1 MRPLIGVCISL
12 YYVVIQCILADLQ
25 AGLGTIDQVLIIV
38 PNEAEICLDFPI
50 EDDQIAL
57 EGIETLTF
65 TLTFVDILP
74 NVTLGDPDTTNVGIM
89 DDDGKLS
96 LSS

>member
-1 MRPLIGVCISL
+1 MTEPFSL
-12 YYVVIQCILADLQ
+12 TGLQ
-25 AGLGTIDQVLIIV
+25 AGLGTIDQVLTFA
-38 PNEAEICLDFPI
+38 PNEAEICVDFPI
-50 EDDQIAL
+50 EDDLIAL

-65 TLTFVDILP
+65 TLSLVDILP
-74 NVTLGDPDTTNVGIM
+74 NVTLGDPDTTSVGIM

>member
-1 MRPLIGVCISL
+1 MTEPFSFTG
-12 YYVVIQCILADLQ
+12 LQ
-25 AGLGTIDQVLIIV
+25 AGLGTIDRVLTFA
-38 PNEAEICLDFPI
+38 PNEAEICVDFPI

-65 TLTFVDILP
+65 TLSLVDILP